1 MNIDFQTITNAIGWA
16 LVHFLWQ
23 GIAIALGTAF
33 LLQICRNA
41 RAQTRYLIAC
51 LGLVLCFLAPIWE
64 LLQSL
69 QATKEFIGAQ
79 VVSSS
84 FVESKAALGWIEQTQ
99 IWFQMHIEFIVISW
113 AIVVAILGLRL
124 SLGIF
129 WLRSYSN
136 GKRGF
141 SNSYWQQ
148 QTDRLA
154 EHFQIAKPVLVRI
167 VNDLESPITIG
178 WIRPM
183 ILIPASLVT
192 GMTPSYLEALIAHEL
207 AHISRFDYV
216 VNFIQNLIEMVLFF
230 HPAVWWISKKIRT
243 ERENIADDLAAS
255 ILGEP
260 RRLALALQELEL
272 IQFTTPQ
279 LAQAAHGGNL
289 MSRIKRLVRP
299 EVQNINWKTA
309 VTAVGVA
316 AACVGLAANAAIPTL
331 SQPDQFDSPSQAQ
344 TVTNKGLIEVDS
356 MESTSLESP
365 LAEQAS
371 TPRSEVNNVK
381 DKGRLNK
388 DVITDARI
396 DFSKPGCAPEYPRDA
411 LRHELQG
418 VTRLL
423 VSFSNKGRIQ
433 DVDVLKSSGHVQL
446 DDSVKNKLLSGE
458 CLSTPGTLNGKP
470 QASKTTVEYYW
481 KLDEPQAKPVE
492 TKENLPVSSNT
503 FATLDFAKSGCSPEY
518 PRASLRNQEQG
529 TTALAVKINDVGVIE
544 TVKVTAS
551 SGFRGLDVAV
561 AEKLRSGT
569 CMASPAQIDGKNV
582 DSTINVTYVWKLS

>member
-1 MNIDFQTITNAIGWA
+1 MNLDFQTITNAIGWA

-23 GIAIALGTAF
+23 GLVIALGTAF
-33 LLQICRNA
+33 LLQIFRNA
-41 RAQTRYLIAC
+41 QAQTRYLIAC
-51 LGLVLCFLAPIWE
+51 LGLVLCFFAPICE

-69 QATKEFIGAQ
+69 QTTKEYIGAQ

-84 FVESKAALGWIEQTQ
+84 FVESKAALNWIEQTQ
-99 IWFQMHIEFIVISW
+99 IWFQMNIEVIVISW

-136 GKRGF
+136 GKRGL

-183 ILIPASLVT
+183 ILIPASLIT

-255 ILGEP
+255 MLGEP
-260 RRLALALQELEL
+260 RRLALALQELEY

-289 MSRIKRLVRP
+289 MLRIKRLVRP
-299 EVQNINWKTA
+299 EAQSINWKTA
-309 VTAVGVA
+309 VTVVGIASV
-316 AACVGLAANAAIPTL
+316 CVGFAANAALPKL
-331 SQPDQFDSPSQAQ
+331 SQTKQVNAQ
-344 TVTNKGLIEVDS
+344 NQVVA
-356 MESTSLESP
+356 
-365 LAEQAS
+365 LAEKNEFDLELAKSEMEDDLPNDQILPSAIDSNTSKSKGGAS
-371 TPRSEVNNVK
+371 
-381 DKGRLNK
+381 K
-388 DVITDARI
+388 DVIVAARI
-396 DFSKPGCAPEYPRDA
+396 NFMKKGCAPEYPRKA
-411 LRHELQG
+411 LRAELQG
-418 VTRLL
+418 VSRLE
-423 VSFSNKGRIQ
+423 VHFSANGRI
-433 DVDVLKSSGHVQL
+433 DAVDIFKSSGHELL
-446 DDSVKNKLLSGE
+446 DDAVKNQLLSGK
-458 CLSTPGTLNGKP
+458 CTAKPGTLNGKP
-470 QASKTTVEYYW
+470 QPTIT
-481 KLDEPQAKPVE
+481 
-492 TKENLPVSSNT
+492 
-503 FATLDFAKSGCSPEY
+503 
-518 PRASLRNQEQG
+518 R
-529 TTALAVKINDVGVIE
+529 
-544 TVKVTAS
+544 
-551 SGFRGLDVAV
+551 
-561 AEKLRSGT
+561 
-569 CMASPAQIDGKNV
+569 V
-582 DSTINVTYVWKLS
+582 DYVWKLD